1 MAVRIGVG
9 VMAALLVFY
18 LVVVVQLAIELL
30 TSGGMVSF
38 MLGAALLILPLLAFW
53 GLTAEILFGFRS
65 ERLGNI
71 MGREGTLPEDE
82 FEHLPSGRPD
92 PKSVRPHVPLFV
104 AQAESSPHDWRA
116 AYRLG
121 LVLDAAGERRLARRE
136 VVRAIR
142 LERAER
148 DAASAGPTE
157 AS

>member
-1 MAVRIGVG
+1 MAVRVGVG

-18 LVVVVQLAIELL
+18 VVVILQLAIEFL
-30 TSGGMVSF
+30 TAGGMVPIL
-38 MLGAALLILPLLAFW
+38 LGAALLILPLLAFW

-71 MGREGTLPEDE
+71 MGREGSLPEDV
-82 FEHLPSGRPD
+82 FERLPSGRPD
-92 PKSVRPHVPLFV
+92 PASVRPHVPLFV
-104 AQAESSPHDWRA
+104 QEAQARPDDWRA

-148 DAASAGPTE
+148 GAAAADPAG

>member
-38 MLGAALLILPLLAFW
+38 MLGSALLILPLLAFW
-53 GLTAEILFGFRS
+53 GLSAEILFGFRS

-92 PKSVRPHVPLFV
+92 PKSVRPHVSLFV
-104 AQAESSPHDWRA
+104 EQAQSSPDDWRA

-142 LERAER
+142 LERAQR
-148 DAASAGPTE
+148 RAATAGPAT